1 MRSVSENYTQEAW
14 ILKLD
19 ISGFFM
25 HIDHTILLHV
35 LENILD
41 TRYPRRDE
49 ILLLFSL
56 CEKIV
61 RNDPTKNCIIKGM
74 RSNWE
79 NIPHEKSLFHASSGV
94 GLPIGNLSSQVF
106 ANLYMHIFDQFVKE
120 ELKVHYYGRY
130 VDDMIFM
137 SPSREHL
144 ESLIPEISRFL
155 SEKLHLSLHPQKIEF
170 RRVSDGIDF
179 IGGYIKPYRTYVRNR
194 TKGNFHETL
203 EEIQKHCHDV

>member
-1 MRSVSENYTQEAW
+1 MIDARY
-14 ILKLD
+14 LK
-19 ISGFFM
+19 
-25 HIDHTILLHV
+25 
-35 LENILD
+35 
-41 TRYPRRDE
+41 RDE
-49 ILLLFSL
+49 IPLLFSL
-56 CEKIV
+56 CEQIV
-61 RNDPTKNCIIKGM
+61 RNDPTKNCVIKGT

-120 ELKVHYYGRY
+120 KLKVHYYGRY

-144 ESLIPEISRFL
+144 ESLIPEISGFL
-155 SEKLHLSLHPQKIEF
+155 SDILKLSLHPQKIEF

-179 IGGYIKPYRTYVRNR
+179 IGGYIKPYRTYIRNR
-194 TKGNFHETL
+194 IKGNFHEIL
-203 EEIQKHCHDV
+203 EEIATQCLSLTPLSPLGEGLGVRVV